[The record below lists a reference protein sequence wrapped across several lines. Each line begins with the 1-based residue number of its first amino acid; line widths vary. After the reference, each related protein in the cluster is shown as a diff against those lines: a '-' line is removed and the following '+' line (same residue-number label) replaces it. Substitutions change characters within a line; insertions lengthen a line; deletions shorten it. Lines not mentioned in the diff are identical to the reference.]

1 MNINLTL
8 IGQSIAFAIFV
19 WFCVKFV
26 WPPVTAAMAA
36 RQKKIADGLSAADR
50 ASLDLE
56 LAQENAAAKMRTAKE
71 EAAVLIE
78 QANKRA
84 AQIVEASKDEARKE
98 AEKLIEQARA
108 EIHQER
114 VQARDAL
121 RAEVA
126 TLAIAGAEKI
136 LETSVD
142 ANKHSEMLD
151 KLAAEL

>member
-19 WFCVKFV
+19 WFCVKFI

-56 LAQENAAAKMRTAKE
+56 LAQERAAQELRAAKE
-71 EAAVLIE
+71 EAAGLIE

-84 AQIVEASKDEARKE
+84 AQIVEASKSDARTE
-98 AEKLIEQARA
+98 GQKLLDQAQA
-108 EIHQER
+108 EIEQER
-114 VQARDAL
+114 VRARDAL

-126 TLAIAGAEKI
+126 ALAVAGAEKI
-136 LETSVD
+136 LEKSVD
-142 ANKHSEMLD
+142 ANAHSEMLD

>member
-8 IGQSIAFAIFV
+8 IGQAIAFAIFV

-26 WPPVTAAMAA
+26 WPPITEAMSA

-56 LAQENAAAKMRTAKE
+56 LAQEKAAQELRAAKE
-71 EAAVLIE
+71 EAAVLID

-84 AQIVEASKDEARKE
+84 NQIVEASKTEAR
-98 AEKLIEQARA
+98 AEGQKLIEQAEA
-108 EIHQER
+108 EIGQER
-114 VQARDAL
+114 VRARDAL

-126 TLAIAGAEKI
+126 ALAIAGAEKI
-136 LETSVD
+136 LEKSVD
-142 ANKHSEMLD
+142 ANAHSEMLD